1 MSQHES
7 EWKDFLND
15 DRMAATAA
23 ALRAV
28 PYEEPPRRI
37 AFVSDKV
44 FEPSWWQR
52 LWAAPRWGFASAAML
67 SGAIVF
73 HAASRPAPVVVQ
85 NSPAPVVQA
94 AAPALDLDALIRKAV
109 AETEKKGEAR
119 TVQLVKAAEV
129 RMMIEHGQ
137 VVLAMRERDEYLT
150 KKFQTFMRASVD
162 RGDGQ

>member
-1 MSQHES
+1 MNQHES
-7 EWKDFLND
+7 DWKDFVSD
-15 DRMAATAA
+15 ERVAATVA

-44 FEPSWWQR
+44 FEPTWWQR

-94 AAPALDLDALIRKAV
+94 AAPSVDVDALIQKAV

-119 TVQLVKAAEV
+119 TLALVKAAEE
-129 RMMIEHGQ
+129 RLMIEHRQ
-137 VVLAMRERDEYLT
+137 VVLAMEKRDEYLA
-150 KKFQTFMRASVD
+150 KKFNTFMKASVD
-162 RGDGQ
+162 RSDGQ